1 MEAADREWSW
11 LQWAKEKLRVEV
23 GIKTELAKEV
33 MDKLLSRKQDFAT
46 DAVSEGIDA
55 IAKSVGGGGG
65 GGGDKEKW
73 ASWMEWGKEKL
84 KQVLEKQS
92 DSAKAQLATAID
104 AAHDFVES
112 LVDEIGSGEYM
123 QNYYLSLHFFFQYNT
138 SSGTEQRNQCQCT
151 FHIRIMQYIQ
161 ERPCN
166 SNAKANSQ
174 ADKIDGRSKGGD
186 EGGGSTPWAT

>member
-1 MEAADREWSW
+1 MAASTCSNPALFLLSFVTLFLIASNAVPSVEAADREWSW

-33 MDKLLSRKQDFAT
+33 MDKLFTRKQDFVT
-46 DAVSEGIDA
+46 DAVAEGIDA
-55 IAKSVGGGGG
+55 GIAKSVGGGG

-92 DSAKAQLATAID
+92 DSAKAQLATALD

-112 LVDEIGSGEYM
+112 LVGEIGSGE
-123 QNYYLSLHFFFQYNT
+123 
-138 SSGTEQRNQCQCT
+138 
-151 FHIRIMQYIQ
+151 
-161 ERPCN
+161 
-166 SNAKANSQ
+166 
-174 ADKIDGRSKGGD
+174 
-186 EGGGSTPWAT
+186 